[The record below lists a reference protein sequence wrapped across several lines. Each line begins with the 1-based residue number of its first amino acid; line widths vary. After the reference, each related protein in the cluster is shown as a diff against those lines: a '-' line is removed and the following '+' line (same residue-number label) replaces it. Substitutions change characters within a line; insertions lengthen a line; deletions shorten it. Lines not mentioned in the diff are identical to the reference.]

1 MRIAVYPGSFDPITN
16 GHVNIIKRGAKLF
29 DRLHVVL
36 SENVSKESLFT
47 LEERIKFIEEATQDL
62 ENVSVLVSRK
72 QLTVDFAKSVQAS
85 VILRGLRA
93 ATDFE
98 YEFTMAMT
106 NAKLNDEVE
115 TVFLTADNAHMY
127 LSSSMIKEIA
137 KFSGD
142 VSNFVP
148 HSVALALQAKFGDGQ

>member
-1 MRIAVYPGSFDPITN
+1 MRVAVYPGSFDPVTN
-16 GHVNIIKRGAKLF
+16 GHVDIIRRGAKLF
-29 DRLHVVL
+29 DKLYVVL
-36 SENVSKESLFT
+36 GKNVSKQSLFT
-47 LEERIKFIEEATQDL
+47 LEERIDL
-62 ENVSVLVSRK
+62 TSKAVADLAHVEVIVSEDK
-72 QLTVDFAKSVQAS
+72 LTVDLAKSMGAS

-106 NAKLNDEVE
+106 NAKLSPEIE
-115 TVFLTADNAHMY
+115 TVFLTADNEHMY
-127 LSSSMIKEIA
+127 LSSSMMKEIA

-148 HSVALALQAKFGDGQ
+148 KGVVDALKEKFDD